1 MGGLQSLEADSEAAS
16 PGHQIAVQT
25 AEDGRPTAAAALSA
39 LDTDHGHQGL
49 LDRLLPPRDLARE
62 DCLHLRPGARFPTCS
77 VSEGSGW
84 QSISQ
89 GEPSAGGWEDEFLSG
104 FHLGRQNSI
113 WRKFKRHGV
122 RGCKA
127 IPSEFK
133 KEGNCKDHGRQISIK
148 WTTCFCSIEIIY
160 RPKDVSWKR
169 IIMWT
174 NL

>member
-1 MGGLQSLEADSEAAS
+1 M
-16 PGHQIAVQT
+16 
-25 AEDGRPTAAAALSA
+25 AAALSA
-39 LDTDHGHQGL
+39 PDTDHGRQGL
-49 LDRLLPPRDLARE
+49 LDGLVPLRDLARE
-62 DCLHLRPGARFPTCS
+62 GCLHLRPGAYIPTCS

-84 QSISQ
+84 QSKSQ

-104 FHLGRQNSI
+104 FRLGRQNSL

-122 RGCKA
+122 GGCKA